1 MAYGLGLRRAYSRD
15 WLKRE
20 MGGDMI
26 NSHRVTRGRP
36 LAGLIA
42 LTGAT
47 LLMFAWAIFPSAAV
61 AATTITWTG
70 QGSENLL
77 CSGSEHWVLSPAQG
91 ITSAFLTVRGVNY
104 PMVQSG
110 QGSFAVDTNVGVN
123 AGDIGNVTATYEG
136 TNTTAFIKLS
146 HCNKATTT
154 TPPTTPTTTTA
165 PPSTSQTAAVL
176 VGSAGFPASSTGFV
190 LAGLAGLFML
200 TLGLRLASTRERG
213 SSSQSRK

>member
-1 MAYGLGLRRAYSRD
+1 MAYDLGLRTAYSRD

-70 QGSENLL
+70 QGSENLP

-91 ITSAFLTVRGVNY
+91 ITSAVLTVRGVNY
-104 PMVQSG
+104 TMVQSG
-110 QGSFAVDTNVGVN
+110 AGSFSVDTNVGVN
-123 AGDIGNVTATYEG
+123 AGDIGNVTVTYEG

-154 TPPTTPTTTTA
+154 TPPTTPPPTTQTTA
-165 PPSTSQTAAVL
+165 SVL
-176 VGSAGFPASSTGFV
+176 AGSAGFPASSMGFV

-213 SSSQSRK
+213 SSRQSRK